1 MSDDSPVGY
10 VVWHASG
17 RTAVHADDLRFGQD
31 PTGFSATQLWA
42 FADEAD
48 EEHADIE
55 WVPA

>member
-1 MSDDSPVGY
+1 MDDNPVGY

-31 PTGFSATQLWA
+31 PTAFTATQLWA

-55 WVPA
+55 WEPA